1 MSKTKKTRTP
11 QRRTTPVW
19 LLALAI
25 WMATAAL
32 LVGCAALP
40 PLPQPTLPAPPLEV
54 VQQRQPSFASPAY
67 TISPEDVLRIMVQ
80 EHADLSLEVAV
91 APDGTFAYP
100 FLGKVQ
106 AAGLTVP
113 QLEGQMIQRLAN
125 GYLVDPQ
132 LAITVAQYR
141 NRHVYLLGAVRTP
154 GVYPLRHNATLVEL
168 LTQAGGP
175 TPEAGWYALVVRA
188 ADGQNGVAHS
198 PTGAPGRSVVRHID
212 LEKLMV
218 GQMVED
224 IGIESGDT
232 IYVPSAF
239 FFVAGEVQRPGRYP
253 LERHTTVQ
261 KALVLA
267 GGFGRFAARKRLL
280 VKRLIDGQPQE
291 FQVSMDDLL
300 QAEDILVVPES
311 AF

>member
-1 MSKTKKTRTP
+1 MSNNKKTRTP
-11 QRRTTPVW
+11 QHIVIVW
-19 LLALAI
+19 LKALPI
-25 WMATAAL
+25 WVATAVF
-32 LVGCAALP
+32 LVGCAVLP
-40 PLPQPTLPAPPLEV
+40 PLPQPTPPVPPTELVQQHQPPL
-54 VQQRQPSFASPAY
+54 ASPAY

-132 LAITVAQYR
+132 LTVTVAQYR
-141 NRHVYLLGAVRTP
+141 NRHVYLLGAVRAP

-168 LTQAGGP
+168 LSQAGGP

-188 ADGQNGVAHS
+188 TEGQNGAARS
-198 PTGAPGRSVVRHID
+198 PNGEQGRSVVMHID

-218 GQMVED
+218 GQAVEAA
-224 IGIESGDT
+224 GIESGDT

-239 FFVAGEVQRPGRYP
+239 FFVSGEVQRPGRYP

-261 KALVLA
+261 KAVVLA
-267 GGFGRFAARKRLL
+267 GGFGRFAAKKRLL
-280 VKRLIDGQPQE
+280 IKRFIDGQPQE
-291 FQVSMDDLL
+291 FQVNMDDLL
-300 QAEDILVVPES
+300 QAEDVLVVPES

>member
-1 MSKTKKTRTP
+1 
-11 QRRTTPVW
+11 VE
-19 LLALAI
+19 L
-25 WMATAAL
+25 
-32 LVGCAALP
+32 
-40 PLPQPTLPAPPLEV
+40 
-54 VQQRQPSFASPAY
+54 VQQRPPSLASPAY
-67 TISPEDVLRIMVQ
+67 TINPEDVLRIMVQ
-80 EHADLSLEVAV
+80 EHADLSLEVSV

-113 QLEGQMIQRLAN
+113 QLEGQMTQRLAN

-132 LAITVAQYR
+132 LAVTVAQYR
-141 NRHVYLLGAVRTP
+141 NRHVYLLGAVRAP
-154 GVYPLRHNATLVEL
+154 GVYPLRHSATLVEL
-168 LTQAGGP
+168 LSQAGGP

-188 ADGQNGVAHS
+188 TDGQNGAARS
-198 PTGAPGRSVVRHID
+198 PSGAPGRSVVMHID

-218 GQMVED
+218 GQVVED

-232 IYVPSAF
+232 IYVPNAF

-300 QAEDILVVPES
+300 QAEDVLVVPES